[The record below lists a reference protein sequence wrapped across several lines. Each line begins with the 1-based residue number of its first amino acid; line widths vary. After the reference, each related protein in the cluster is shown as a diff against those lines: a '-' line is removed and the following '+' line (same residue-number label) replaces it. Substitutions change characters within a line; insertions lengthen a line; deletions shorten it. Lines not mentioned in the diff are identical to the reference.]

1 MQDYHEFLEEI
12 LITEP
17 VLKKRI
23 AELGEQI
30 SRDYAGKDL
39 LLVCILRGGVMFLSD
54 LMRYITIPLNL
65 DFMAVS
71 SYGIG
76 ARQSTGQ
83 ARITLDLN
91 TDIFSRNVLVIEDIV
106 DSGFT
111 IQAVLH
117 LLETRRPASLRVCT
131 LLDKASRR
139 AVIVPID
146 YCGFVIPDKFI
157 FGYGLDVDEYYRNLP
172 FIGTLDQKRYQ
183 PSQQVGDERPA
194 P

>member
-12 LITEP
+12 LITED

-23 AELGEQI
+23 SEMGEQI
-30 SRDYAGKDL
+30 SQDYTGKDL
-39 LLVCILRGGVMFLSD
+39 LLVCILRGGVIFLSD
-54 LMRYITIPLNL
+54 LMRFITIPLNL

-91 TDIFSRNVLVIEDIV
+91 TDIFNRNVLVIEDIV
-106 DSGFT
+106 DSGYT
-111 IQAVLH
+111 IQAVLN
-117 LLETRRPASLRVCT
+117 LLETRHPQTLRVCT

-139 AVIVPID
+139 AVPVPID
-146 YCGFVIPDKFI
+146 YCGFVISDKFI

-172 FIGTLDQKRYQ
+172 FIGTLDQKRY
-183 PSQQVGDERPA
+183 RPLQ
-194 P
+194 

>member
-12 LITEP
+12 LIPEDI
-17 VLKKRI
+17 LKKRI

-39 LLVCILRGGVMFLSD
+39 LLVCILRGGVVFLCD
-54 LMRYITIPLNL
+54 LMRNITIPINL

-91 TDIFSRNVLVIEDIV
+91 TDIFDRNVVVIEDIV

-117 LLETRRPASLRVCT
+117 LLETRRPRSLSVCA

-139 AVIVPID
+139 AVAVPIN
-146 YCGFVIPDKFI
+146 YTGFVIPDKFI
-157 FGYGLDVDEYYRNLP
+157 FGYGLDIDEYYRNLP
-172 FIGTLDQKRYQ
+172 FIGVLDQKRFH
-183 PSQQVGDERPA
+183 PKE
-194 P
+194 